1 MRLLHS
7 LISIFCLLS
16 LSGCATWAP
25 GGSAFKHRD
34 GYTLTVPPGWIFHP
48 AMGNELLATRE
59 GLLLQSFKVV
69 SLKLPRTLPA
79 SKIELTRALTL
90 YEVAE
95 GFVAEGNADTSLSAF
110 TVTAQTQVMIGTKPG
125 IRYDYRHTTTDGLQL
140 SARRWVVPRGDTL
153 WMATY
158 AAPTRH
164 YYEHDLASV
173 TSAVERVV
181 FDNSAG
187 R

>member
-7 LISIFCLLS
+7 LTALLCLLC
-16 LSGCATWAP
+16 LSGCATWGP

-79 SKIELTRALTL
+79 SKTELTSALSL
-90 YEVAE
+90 YEIAE
-95 GFVAEGNADTSLSAF
+95 ALASEGKADTSLSAF
-110 TVTAQTQVMIGTKPG
+110 TVTAQTQVVIGTKPA
-125 IRYDYRHTTTDGLQL
+125 IRYDYRHVTSDGLRL
-140 SARRWVVPRGDTL
+140 SARRWVVPRGTTL
-153 WMATY
+153 WVATY
-158 AAPTRH
+158 TAPGRH
-164 YYEHDLASV
+164 YYDHDLASV
-173 TSAVERVV
+173 TAAVEQVV
-181 FDNSAG
+181 FES